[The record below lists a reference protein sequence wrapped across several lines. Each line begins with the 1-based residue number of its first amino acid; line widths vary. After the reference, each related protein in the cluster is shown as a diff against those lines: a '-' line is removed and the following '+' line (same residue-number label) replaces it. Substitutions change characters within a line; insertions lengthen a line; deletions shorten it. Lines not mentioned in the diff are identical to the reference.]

1 LYQIPA
7 RPVKSYGEKSSDFPG
22 IDWTGALTLF
32 SDMATPPELP
42 KRPKPYDIRQDAGM
56 RMLMP
61 VGRSGWA
68 IAAGYAGLFS
78 FILIGAPFA
87 LIFGI
92 LGIREIRKS
101 RSTDQPKFG
110 MGRAIFGIVMGALV
124 CLLAL
129 WAGISIMLEE

>member
-1 LYQIPA
+1 
-7 RPVKSYGEKSSDFPG
+7 
-22 IDWTGALTLF
+22 
-32 SDMATPPELP
+32 
-42 KRPKPYDIRQDAGM
+42 M

-129 WAGISIMLEE
+129 WAGISIMREE

>member
-1 LYQIPA
+1 LYQIPV
-7 RPVKSYGEKSSDFPG
+7 RPVKSYGEKSPDFPG
-22 IDWTGALTLF
+22 IDSTGVLTLF
-32 SDMATPPELP
+32 SGMATPPELP
-42 KRPKPYDIRQDAGM
+42 RRPKPYDIRQDAAM

-61 VGRSGWA
+61 VGRSAWA
-68 IAAGYAGLFS
+68 IAAGHAGLFS

-87 LIFGI
+87 PIFGI
-92 LGIREIRKS
+92 PGIREIRKS

-129 WAGISIMLEE
+129 WAGIMIMLEE

>member
-1 LYQIPA
+1 
-7 RPVKSYGEKSSDFPG
+7 
-22 IDWTGALTLF
+22 
-32 SDMATPPELP
+32 
-42 KRPKPYDIRQDAGM
+42 M

-61 VGRSGWA
+61 VGRSAWA

-101 RSTDQPKFG
+101 RLTEQPKFG
-110 MGRAIFGIVMGALV
+110 MGRAIFGVVTGALV
-124 CLLAL
+124 CLIL
-129 WAGISIMLEE
+129 ISIAIAIAMENGAA